1 MDERNLFSSLVLLI
15 SLAAVSLGTNLRP
28 SIYGFKEGLKAFES
42 YNRRFKKPVAGLRRD
57 DDTAEIALAIRGSI
71 ITRFAKRLL
80 ALLSYSCHYG
90 ILHDSYSCST
100 GNQAEAV
107 MCNPSLLLLGRYR
120 TFY

>member
-1 MDERNLFSSLVLLI
+1 M
-15 SLAAVSLGTNLRP
+15 RP

-42 YNRRFKKPVAGLRRD
+42 YNRCFKKPVAGLRRD

-100 GNQAEAV
+100 GNQAEASCATQV
-107 MCNPSLLLLGRYR
+107 FSCLEDIVLFIGTKSDVSSSMWNGCARAK
-120 TFY
+120 